1 MAAPGKWTL
10 GQATDQIRACA
21 AKEDFTPHWKAHA
34 LDRLL
39 ERDLIVADALHV
51 LKHGFVLDE
60 PVPSDVE
67 GYFKYAVEA
76 KTPNSDGRVVRLIVV
91 PDGACELKVI
101 TIMWK
106 DEQ

>member
-1 MAAPGKWTL
+1 MR
-10 GQATDQIRACA
+10 D
-21 AKEDFTPHWKAHA
+21 DFTPHWKVHA
-34 LDRLL
+34 MERLL
-39 ERDLIVADALHV
+39 ERDLFVADALHV
-51 LKHGFVLDE
+51 LKFGFVLDE
-60 PVPSDVE
+60 PVPSDVD

-91 PDGACELKVI
+91 PDGACEMKII

>member
-1 MAAPGKWTL
+1 MAAPGKWSL
-10 GQATDQIRACA
+10 GDATERLRTCA
-21 AKEDFTPHWKAHA
+21 LREDFTPHWKAHA
-34 LDRLL
+34 LERLL

-51 LKHGFVLDE
+51 LKYGFVLDE
-60 PVPSDVE
+60 PEPSDVE
-67 GYFKYAVEA
+67 GYFKYSIEA

-91 PDGACELKVI
+91 PDGACELKII